1 MGFSNPR
8 TPWSKLARRLE
19 GKGVPGQPGTDRPV
33 DKHADGSDAP
43 AFSRPDRYQVSVGPR
58 GPDSRDRY
66 HGTSADDAGA
76 KRGPLLQTASVEW
89 AELHVHS
96 QFSFLDGASDPE
108 ELVAA
113 GAAAGLTSLAL
124 TDHNGLYGAVRF
136 AHAAAEVGLPTV
148 FGSELSVGL
157 AEKIPGQTDPEATH
171 LLVLAR
177 SVDGYHQLSRA
188 ITEANLRGEKNRPV
202 FDLEELAAMDG
213 DWTILTG
220 CRKGPLRR
228 ALTDADGGL
237 GALRDLIAL
246 FGRDRIAVELSRD
259 GTPDDDERL
268 RHLGD
273 LAKRT
278 RLPIMASNTVHF
290 ATRARWK
297 SAQVRASVRSR
308 LSLDELAGWLP
319 ATANARI
326 HTGEEMLARFPRQA
340 LENAVRIGREC
351 SFVLGS
357 ARPDLPK
364 APMPD
369 DGDGE
374 AYLRGLIAERGRQ
387 RYGSRAEHPRAWE
400 QLDREM
406 DMIAQLGFCGYFLIV
421 FDITE
426 FCRNMGIFCQGRG
439 SAANSA
445 VCFVLGITAVD
456 AVKHGLLFDR
466 FLSPDRKGYP
476 DIDIDIESG
485 RREEVIQYVY
495 DHFGRDRAAQVANV
509 ITYRAKSAI
518 RDAAFSLGY
527 APGQQDAFSKSSNRW
542 ASLPDAEDSPVPA
555 PVLTVAGD
563 LLGSPRHLGIHS
575 GGMILADRPIGEV
588 VPIEKATMGHRT
600 VVQWDKDDCAAM
612 ELVKFDL
619 LGLGMLTALHEMV
632 GLVHRHTG
640 VLIDRAEIDDED
652 EDVYDMLCR
661 ADAVGVFQVESRAQL
676 ATLPRLRPRIFYD
689 LAVQVALI
697 RPGPIQGGSVHP
709 YIRRRQGL
717 DTVEYLHPL
726 LEKSLA
732 KTYGVPLF
740 QEQLMQ
746 MAIDVGGFT
755 GADADRLRQAMGSR
769 RSERRMAELAEKFRT
784 GALARGVDADT
795 AEAIFA
801 TIAAFANYGFPE
813 SHAISFA
820 NLVYQS
826 AWFKLHHHA
835 AFTAGLLRSQP
846 MGFYSPQSLIADA
859 RRHGVPILPVDIR
872 WSQAETDLEKVGPGE
887 QCHSTASAGDD
898 TASAGDRNGTAA
910 SAGELGIRLGLESVA
925 HVGTFAEVIV
935 RERTIAPFTSVAD
948 LAERTG
954 IGKQALES
962 LATAG
967 ALSGFDL
974 DRRQALWLAGG
985 VAGAHPGLLPGTA
998 SVDSAPSLP
1007 SMDAFDTTLAELFST
1022 GITVD
1027 GYPTEIL
1034 RDQLIARG
1042 YSSTADA
1049 AAAADGTRM
1058 TVAAIVTHRQ
1068 RPATASGI
1076 TFINL
1081 EDEFGMLNVVATA
1094 GLMKRFRT
1102 VATSRNFLVVTG
1114 LIQRGGEVV
1123 SLYAH
1128 KLIPLE
1134 VQLPTKARNFR

>member
-19 GKGVPGQPGTDRPV
+19 GKDSPPV
-33 DKHADGSDAP
+33 DRHADGSDAP
-43 AFSRPDRYQVSVGPR
+43 AFSRPDRYRASVGPR

-66 HGTSADDAGA
+66 HGATTDGA
-76 KRGPLLQTASVEW
+76 EASRGPRLRTASVEW

-96 QFSFLDGASDPE
+96 HFSFLDGASDPE

-148 FGSELSVGL
+148 FGAELSVGL
-157 AEKIPGQTDPEATH
+157 REKIPGQTDPEATH

-177 SVDGYHQLSRA
+177 SVDGYHRLSQA

-228 ALTDADGGL
+228 ALGDADGGL
-237 GALRDLIAL
+237 GALRELTRL
-246 FGRDRIAVELSRD
+246 FGPDRLAVELSRD

-268 RHLGD
+268 CHLGD
-273 LAKRT
+273 LAQRM
-278 RLPIMASNTVHF
+278 RLPVVASNAVHF
-290 ATRARWK
+290 ATRAQWR

-326 HTGEEMLARFPRQA
+326 HTGQEMAARFPRQA

-357 ARPDLPK
+357 ARPDLPR

-374 AYLRGLIAERGRQ
+374 AYLRGLIAERGRH
-387 RYGSRAEHPRAWE
+387 RYGSRAENPRAWE

-426 FCRNMGIFCQGRG
+426 FCRHMGIFCQGRG

-456 AVKHGLLFDR
+456 AVKHDLLFDR

-527 APGQQDAFSKSSNRW
+527 APGQQDAFSKASNRW
-542 ASLPDAEDSPVPA
+542 SSLPEAEESTVPA
-555 PVLTVAGD
+555 PVLGIAGD

-575 GGMILADRPIGEV
+575 GGMILADRPIGQV

-632 GLVHRHTG
+632 ELVHRHTG
-640 VLIDRAEIDDED
+640 ILIDRAEIDDED
-652 EDVYDMLCR
+652 ERVYEMLCR
-661 ADAVGVFQVESRAQL
+661 ADAIGVFQVESRAQL
-676 ATLPRLRPRIFYD
+676 ATLPRLRPRTFYD

-709 YIRRRQGL
+709 YIRRRQGI
-717 DTVEYLHPL
+717 DEVEYLHPL
-726 LEKSLA
+726 LENSLS

-784 GALARGVDADT
+784 GALARGVAEDT

-826 AWFKLHHHA
+826 AWFKCHHHA

-859 RRHGVPILPVDIR
+859 RRHGVPILPVDIGL
-872 WSQAETDLEKVGPGE
+872 SQAATDLEWVGPE
-887 QCHSTASAGDD
+887 PASATTGTGAGGDGND
-898 TASAGDRNGTAA
+898 TAA
-910 SAGELGIRLGLESVA
+910 SAGQLGIRLGLDSVA
-925 HVGTFAEVIV
+925 HVGSFAEVIV
-935 RERTIAPFTSVAD
+935 REREIAPFTSVAD

-967 ALSGFDL
+967 ALAGFDL

-1007 SMDAFDTTLAELFST
+1007 AMDAFDTTLAELFST

-1034 RDQLIARG
+1034 REQLSARG
-1042 YSSTADA
+1042 FSSTADA
-1049 AAAADGTRM
+1049 AEAEDGTRM

-1102 VATSRNFLVVTG
+1102 VATSRNALAVTG
-1114 LIQRGGEVV
+1114 LIQRGGDVV